1 MRKTL
6 LKGGGAAAAVVT
18 AMMIG
23 GLIPSSGVNAA
34 GEPADKASIAGSTV
48 KEISPGKD
56 VELLKEKIRT
66 SNTADL
72 ILQVTMECSIMTD
85 VVTTGDDD
93 DRAEGSVVV
102 WVSIDNS
109 PWTTAVPVAG
119 DDGKVTFCNRM
130 HQQIFTGDDD
140 LETYLRTKE
149 ANGFNWMAM
158 NVGSGIHTVR
168 VMASLEGTP
177 DCVDDDPPQSLT
189 TMPEEATGTTCAK
202 ALVGKRTLIVEP
214 TKAANGETPT
224 DI

>member
-1 MRKTL
+1 MHRKL
-6 LKGGGAAAAVVT
+6 LTGGGAVAAVLV

-23 GLIPSSGVNAA
+23 GLIPPGSATA
-34 GEPADKASIAGSTV
+34 EHQPANKASIAGSTLQ
-48 KEISPGKD
+48 EISPNQE

-66 SNTADL
+66 SDKADL
-72 ILQVTMECSIMTD
+72 ILQVTMECSIITD
-85 VVTTGDDD
+85 VVTTGNDD

-130 HQQIFTGDDD
+130 HQQVFTGDDD

-149 ANGFNWMAM
+149 ANGFNWMAL

-168 VMASLEGTP
+168 VKASLVGTP
-177 DCVDDDPPQSLT
+177 ECVDDQDPPQSIV
-189 TMPEEATGTTCAK
+189 PQEATGTTCAK
-202 ALVGKRTLIVEP
+202 AIVGKRTLVVEP
-214 TKAANGETPT
+214 TKAANDETPT